1 MNTFVFRND
10 SSLSHVKLGLYE
22 CLKGLDLTKPK
33 QIKITNYKED
43 KTAEQRNTFHKLCG
57 LFGEATGYT
66 KNEIKELVK
75 AEVLDV
81 TVVTLAGREVE
92 ARPSTE
98 EIKRDEYS
106 VLIETT
112 YRLAAEA
119 GVVLPI
125 LDRRGLNYE

>member
-10 SSLSHVKLGLYE
+10 NNLQAIKLNLYRA
-22 CLKGLDLTKPK
+22 LKSLDLTKPK
-33 QIKITNYKED
+33 QITISDYKES
-43 KTAEQRNTFHKLCG
+43 KTNEQRNTFHKLCG

-81 TVVTLAGREVE
+81 TVVTLAGREIEV
-92 ARPSTE
+92 RKSSE
-98 EIKRDEYS
+98 EVKRDEYS

-125 LDRRGLNYE
+125 LSRH

>member
-1 MNTFVFRND
+1 MLYRTFK
-10 SSLSHVKLGLYE
+10 S
-22 CLKGLDLTKPK
+22 LDLIKPK
-33 QIKITNYKED
+33 QITISDYKEN
-43 KTAEQRNTFHKLCG
+43 KTNEQRNTFHKLCG

-81 TVVTLAGREVE
+81 TVVTLAGREIEV
-92 ARPSTE
+92 RKSSE
-98 EIKRDEYS
+98 EVKRDEYS

-125 LDRRGLNYE
+125 LSRH